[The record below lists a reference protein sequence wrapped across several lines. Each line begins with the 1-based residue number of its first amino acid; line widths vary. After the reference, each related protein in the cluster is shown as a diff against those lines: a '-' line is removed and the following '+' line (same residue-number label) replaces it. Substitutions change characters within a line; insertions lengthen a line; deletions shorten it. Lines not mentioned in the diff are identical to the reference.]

1 MKKFAQIY
9 FILITTFGF
18 AQLSKTHYI
27 PPITT
32 SNNGFAIAEEQYL
45 YISTPSITP
54 INIKIKQLGN
64 ITIDGVV
71 SKSNPYIYN
80 IGFGIDTQFVQN
92 RQDVATVAANKGFII
107 EAENLVYATVRI
119 NGGGSNQ
126 AGQIT
131 SKGLASLGKTF
142 RVGAFLNPPQGGY
155 GSNNI
160 TFASVLATEN
170 NTLVTFSDIKSGVL
184 LLNNELNSNTTFSK
198 TLNSGESYIL
208 AVEGPNVANANGLI
222 GTKISSNK
230 DIVVNCGSTTG
241 SNGTTNQ
248 DYGID
253 QLVPYKP
260 LPFGVTET
268 GSEYIFIKNTGQN
281 IVEVVILVANEDT
294 KVFLNGNLDNNNPDF
309 TILEGQ
315 YKAFDGSFFNPTNK
329 NLYLRTDKKIFAYQC
344 IGDNTRV
351 DLANQNMF
359 FVPPLSCETPRAI
372 DNIPQINK
380 IGDKIFNGRIT
391 IATKAGSVLNFT
403 IDGADYTINTLL
415 STGALIVGPL
425 TISGTSDYET
435 YTITGLSGNVS
446 IFSTTQLY
454 VAAHG
459 SVGAATFGGYYSGF
473 AFKPEISFQTQSVT
487 QLGCIPNVELSV
499 SSQTGYDVFKWYH
512 NNIQV
517 GGNSNI
523 LAPQFITQ
531 PGNYYVTAT
540 ISACGTSLD
549 SDIIPVSNCPSNSD
563 NDLANDNVDLDFDN
577 DGIPNCAESSG
588 DLNLNLAIPAVSTI
602 PFTTLV
608 TPTPAISGGINGI
621 FTGNSD
627 GSFTTSL
634 SSKNDMIVYN
644 LDFLQPISLELGYI
658 NVANSTNL
666 SNSDSKFILKTN
678 INKTITVLNPTDQ
691 LLIDTN
697 YDGIYE
703 SGVTQFSSFE
713 IRYKLKST
721 TPLAAGTG
729 TFVFRAF
736 QVTNLNFTHINLSET
751 NSNNASFAIKATCIP
766 KDSDNDG
773 AFDQF
778 DLDSDNDG
786 ILDNTELS
794 SQNYISPTNI
804 DLNLNGWDDAY
815 DNSFVISNSD
825 LDSFPDYLDLDSD
838 NDGVSDLIESGCNAN
853 DANNNGIIDGN
864 SSLFGANGI
873 LNSLET
879 QLESGILNYSLLNYD
894 ADSLFN
900 FVDLDSDGDDCSDL
914 IEAAI
919 SGSNFVPNPNYSIS
933 APIIITTQP
942 MFVPTCLLE
951 NTTIQIE
958 TNPGISYQWE
968 FSTNS
973 GISWTNITNNTTYSG
988 STNNTLQ
995 ISSLTNVFNGYQYRV
1010 KLFKIGNSC
1019 GKISDPTTVTILA
1032 LPIISSPINL
1042 VQCDDN
1048 TDGISVFNLTQKNNF
1063 ISSNSQNETFSFF
1076 RTENGA
1082 KTNTSNPNDF
1092 ITNPTAYIASNSLVF
1107 VRVQNNDG
1115 CFIVGRINLFVSV
1128 TQINIPALKQ
1138 TFEKCD
1144 DALPNDVDGF
1154 SEFDFSAMKTI
1165 VENQIP
1171 TSSTN
1176 YSIKFYPT
1184 QTDVLSESNEII
1196 NPSNY
1201 RNTQPNQQEIWVRID
1216 STLDNA
1222 CFGIGIIANLI
1233 VIPLPN
1239 IELFDS
1245 EKICLNKPNDPV
1257 RLTAGILDATPES
1270 SNSYIWF
1277 KNSTLLPFTTSTI
1290 DVITNGIYSVEVTRN
1305 GCSRTR
1311 TITVI
1316 ASDIARPNF
1325 PVIIDLADNNSI
1337 TVVINLL
1344 NTAPS
1349 ATEDFYNFEYS
1360 LDLPNGPFQMSNIFE
1375 NVSPGFHDVYINDIN
1390 GCGIVKQEVG
1400 VLGAPK
1406 YFTPNNDGYNDTWNI
1421 LGVEEVTNSNS
1432 VVFIYNRF
1440 GKLLKQISAVGSGWD
1455 GIINQKELPADDYW
1469 FVLELENGR
1478 FYKGHFSLKR

>member
-1 MKKFAQIY
+1 MKKYTLIY
-9 FILITTFGF
+9 LILVNTFGF
-18 AQLSKTHYI
+18 AQLSKIHYI

-32 SNNGFAIAEEQYL
+32 SNNLFANAEEQYL
-45 YISTPSITP
+45 YVSTPSINP
-54 INIKIKQLGN
+54 INFKIKQLGT

-80 IGFGIDTQFVQN
+80 IGSGINTQFVQN
-92 RQDVATVAANKGFII
+92 SQDIATIAVNKGFII

-131 SKGLASLGKTF
+131 SKGLAGLGKIF
-142 RVGAFLNPPQGGY
+142 RIGAFLNPPQGGY

-170 NTLVTFSDIKSGVL
+170 NTIVTFSDIKPGVE
-184 LLNNELNSNTTFSK
+184 LLNNFSNSNATFSK
-198 TLNSGESYIL
+198 TLNNGESYII
-208 AVEGPNVANANGLI
+208 AVEGPNTANATGLI
-222 GTKISSNK
+222 GAKISSNK

-260 LPFGVTET
+260 VPFGSTET
-268 GSEYIFIKNTGQN
+268 GSEYIFIKNTGQD

-309 TILEGQ
+309 TILSGQ
-315 YKAFDGSFFNPTNK
+315 FKAFDGSFFNPTNK
-329 NLYLRTDKKIFAYQC
+329 NLYIRTDKKIFAYQC
-344 IGDNTRV
+344 IGDNTRP

-391 IATKAGSVLNFT
+391 IATKTGSTLTFTVNGVDYTTSNLISIGGIVQGPFSVLGNP
-403 IDGADYTINTLL
+403 AHQ
-415 STGALIVGPL
+415 
-425 TISGTSDYET
+425 T
-435 YTITGLSGNVS
+435 YSITGLSGDVS
-446 IFSTTQLY
+446 IFSSTQLY
-454 VAAHG
+454 VAAFG
-459 SVGAATFGGYYSGF
+459 TVGAATFGGYYSGF
-473 AFKPEISFQTQSVT
+473 AFKPEISFQTPTAT
-487 QLGCIPNVELSV
+487 QLGCIPNVSLVV
-499 SSQTGYDVFKWYH
+499 SSQTGYDEFKWYY
-512 NNIQV
+512 NNSIV
-517 GGNSNI
+517 GTNNTFVPAAG
-523 LAPQFITQ
+523 Q

-577 DGIPNCAESSG
+577 DGIPNCVESFG
-588 DLNLNLAIPAVSTI
+588 DFNLNLATPVSSTI
-602 PFTTLV
+602 PFTTLA
-608 TPTPAISGGINGI
+608 TATPAISGSANGV

-634 SSKNDMIVYN
+634 IAKNDMLTYN

-658 NVANSTNL
+658 NFASSNNL

-703 SGVTQFSSFE
+703 SGVEQYSSFE
-713 IRYKLKST
+713 IRFKLKSI
-721 TPLAAGTG
+721 TPLVAGTG
-729 TFVFRAF
+729 TFSFRAN

-751 NSNNASFAIKATCIP
+751 NSNNASFAIKAICIP
-766 KDSDNDG
+766 KDSDGDG
-773 AFDQF
+773 VFDQF

-794 SQNYISPTNI
+794 SQNYISPSNI

-815 DNSFVISNSD
+815 DNNFVASNSD
-825 LDSFPDYLDLDSD
+825 LDLIPDFLDLDSD
-838 NDGVSDLIESGCNAN
+838 NDGVYDLIESGCNAI

-864 SSLFGANGI
+864 SSLFGANGL

-879 QLESGILNYSLLNYD
+879 ITDSGILNYTLLNYD

-919 SGSNFVPNPNYSIS
+919 SGSNLIPNINYSIS
-933 APIIITTQP
+933 APIIIKTQP
-942 MFVPTCLLE
+942 IFVPTCLFE
-951 NTTIQIE
+951 NATISIQ
-958 TNPGISYQWE
+958 TNTVTSYQWE
-968 FSTNS
+968 VSTNA
-973 GISWTNITNNTTYSG
+973 GISWSNITNNTTYSG
-988 STNNTLQ
+988 STYNTLQ
-995 ISSLTNVFNGYQYRV
+995 ITSISNAFNGYQYRV
-1010 KLFKIGNSC
+1010 KLAKIGNSC
-1019 GKISDPTTVTILA
+1019 GKISDATTVTILA

-1042 VQCDDN
+1042 VQCDDD
-1048 TDGISVFNLTQKNNF
+1048 TDGISVFNLTQKNSF
-1063 ISSNSQNETFSFF
+1063 ISTNSQNETFSYYK
-1076 RTENGA
+1076 TENGA
-1082 KTNTSNPNDF
+1082 KLNTSDSTDF
-1092 ITNPTAYIASNSLVF
+1092 ISNPTAYTSSNGLVY
-1107 VRVQNNDG
+1107 VRVQNSDG

-1128 TQINIPALKQ
+1128 TQIDIPALKQ
-1138 TFEKCD
+1138 NFDTCD
-1144 DALPNDVDGF
+1144 DALPSDVDGF
-1154 SEFDFSAMKTI
+1154 SKFDFSAMKTL

-1171 TSSTN
+1171 TSSSN
-1176 YSIKFYPT
+1176 YSIKFYPS
-1184 QTDVLSESNEII
+1184 QIDVLSELNEII
-1196 NPSNY
+1196 NISDY
-1201 RNTQPNQQEIWVRID
+1201 KNTQPNQQDIWVRID

-1222 CFGIGIIANLI
+1222 CFGIGIIATLT
-1233 VIPLPN
+1233 VKALPK
-1239 IELFDS
+1239 IELIDV
-1245 EKICLNKPNDPV
+1245 EKICLNKPTEPT
-1257 RLTAGILDATPES
+1257 RLTAGILDGSPES
-1270 SNSYIWF
+1270 NYSYVW
-1277 KNSTLLPFTTSTI
+1277 KKDSSLLQFSTSTI
-1290 DVITNGIYSVEVTRN
+1290 DVVTNGIYSVEVTQN

-1325 PVIIDLADNNSI
+1325 PLIVDLVDNNSI
-1337 TVVINLL
+1337 TIVINRL
-1344 NTAPS
+1344 NFVPTP
-1349 ATEDFYNFEYS
+1349 TEDFYNFEYS
-1360 LDLPNGPFQMSNIFE
+1360 LDLPKGPFQLSNIFE
-1375 NVSPGFHDVYINDIN
+1375 NVSPGFHDIYINDIN

-1400 VLGAPK
+1400 VLGAPSF
-1406 YFTPNNDGYNDTWNI
+1406 FTPNNDGYNDTWNI
-1421 LGVEEVTNSNS
+1421 IGVEEVTNSRS
-1432 VVFIYNRF
+1432 VVYIYNRF
-1440 GKLLKQISAVGSGWD
+1440 GKLLKQISVLGDGWD
-1455 GIINQKELPADDYW
+1455 GKINQKELPADDYW
-1469 FVLELENGR
+1469 YMLQLQNGR
-1478 FYKGHFSLKR
+1478 TAKGHFSLKR